1 MDDLSRFTKDEAK
14 NRRYSCRVVKAS
26 TVSLYLCRQKLCHTY
41 SLNHH
46 SIYGVRKFAAM
57 CTGAKTQT

>member
-1 MDDLSRFTKDEAK
+1 MKCERCSSVWLVRARAV
-14 NRRYSCRVVKAS
+14 RR
-26 TVSLYLCRQKLCHTY
+26 CHTY

-57 CTGAKTQT
+57 CSGAKTQNLNLM